1 MAFNNGGSDI
11 TLINEEGL
19 TLTVEHEVL
28 TPQNTNPN
36 TEHDP
41 KQKIRLFTRSFNNF
55 VTQEMLGEGCLTL
68 CAIVKLENHPK
79 SAVHDV

>member
-19 TLTVEHEVL
+19 TLTVEQDAL

-36 TEHDP
+36 TEHSP
-41 KQKIRLFTRSFNNF
+41 KQRIRLSIRYSKSSVVQNILWRRMFKTTRSCK
-55 VTQEMLGEGCLTL
+55 VGDPLHVGC
-68 CAIVKLENHPK
+68 P
-79 SAVHDV
+79 